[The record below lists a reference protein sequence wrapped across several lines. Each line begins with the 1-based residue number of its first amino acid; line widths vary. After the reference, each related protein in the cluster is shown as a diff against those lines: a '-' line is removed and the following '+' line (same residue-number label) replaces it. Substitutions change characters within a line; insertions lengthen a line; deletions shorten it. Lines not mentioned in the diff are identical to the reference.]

1 MSPLALFGA
10 GCGLGVLLV
19 VRGVRGR
26 PADLAVVLRRLERT
40 GRTAAEAQR
49 ATLAERLAG
58 LIVGRLGSRVDRDLV
73 VVGRTPERFAIE
85 KLTTAVSLGAIV
97 VGLEVVLALAGAAF
111 GGAFTFALAVCLL
124 AGGFVLPD
132 VLLRQRAD
140 ARRAAFRHALS
151 SFLDLVNVLLA
162 GGAGIETS
170 LHAAA
175 DAGDGW
181 AFGQLREALERA
193 RTMRQSPWQTLI
205 DLGERLG
212 VAELTE
218 IAASVQLAG
227 EQGARV
233 KLSLNAKAAALRA
246 RQMARVE
253 ADAHAATER
262 MGLPTVLMFLGFM
275 VLLGYPAMQ
284 QISGAL

>member
-1 MSPLALFGA
+1 MNPLTLLGA
-10 GCGLGVLLV
+10 GFGLGLLLV
-19 VRGVRGR
+19 VRGMRGR

-40 GRTAAEAQR
+40 GRTAAQAKR
-49 ATLAERLAG
+49 SSSADRLAAM
-58 LIVGRLGSRVDRDLV
+58 IVGRLGLRVDRDLV

-97 VGLEVVLALAGAAF
+97 VGLDIVLTLAGTPL
-111 GGAFTFALAVCLL
+111 GGALTFALAVCML
-124 AGGFVLPD
+124 ATGFVLPD

-170 LHAAA
+170 LQAAA

-181 AFGQLREALERA
+181 AFGQLRDALERA

-205 DLGERLG
+205 ELGERLAVG
-212 VAELTE
+212 ELIE

-246 RQMARVE
+246 RQMAQVE

-275 VLLGYPAMQ
+275 VLLGFPAMQ

>member
-1 MSPLALFGA
+1 MSPIALLGA
-10 GCGLGVLLV
+10 GCGVGLLLV
-19 VRGVRGR
+19 VRGARGR

-40 GRTAAEAQR
+40 GRTAAEATR
-49 ATLAERLAG
+49 ATVVDRLAG

-85 KLTTAVSLGAIV
+85 KVTTSVSLGAIIVGLDVVVTV
-97 VGLEVVLALAGAAF
+97 VGAPL

-124 AGGFVLPD
+124 ATGFVLPD
-132 VLLRQRAD
+132 LLLRQRAD

-181 AFGQLREALERA
+181 AFEQLREALERA
-193 RTMRQSPWQTLI
+193 RTMRQSPWRTLI
-205 DLGERLG
+205 DLGDRLG
-212 VAELTE
+212 VGELTE

>member
-1 MSPLALFGA
+1 MNAFALLGA
-10 GCGLGVLLV
+10 GCGLGLLLV

-40 GRTAAEAQR
+40 GRLAADAR
-49 ATLAERLAG
+49 RPSMGDRLAAT
-58 LIVGRLGSRVDRDLV
+58 IVGRLGSRVERDLV
-73 VVGRTPERFAIE
+73 VVDRTPERFAIE
-85 KLTTAVSLGAIV
+85 KLSTAVSLGAIV
-97 VGLEVVLALAGAAF
+97 VALDVALTVAGTPL
-111 GGAFTFALAVCLL
+111 GGALTFALAVGLL
-124 AGGFVLPD
+124 AAGFALPD
-132 VLLRQRAD
+132 VLLRRRAA

-181 AFGQLREALERA
+181 AFAQLRDALDRA
-193 RTMRQSPWQTLI
+193 RTMRRSPWQTLI

-212 VAELTE
+212 VDELSE

-227 EQGARV
+227 EQGARI

-246 RQMARVE
+246 RQMAHVE
-253 ADAHAATER
+253 AEAMAATER

-284 QISGAL
+284 QITGAL